1 MQRGIKILVKGA
13 IRMADA
19 TVSEGDQKVSKSK
32 ELAVPSEVA
41 AGTGY
46 PSYNSTLEEFPT
58 MTNGRISRFRTIC
71 GAGVVLAFSL
81 VQTLSL
87 GQQNIYD
94 PKEEPKLIEVLASP
108 DASLHEKALACKKLA
123 VIGSEKALNALEKLL
138 ADPILSHYARFA
150 LEPIPSPQVDR
161 LLREAATRLSGKLL
175 VGVIDSIGNRR
186 DAEAVPIL
194 EEFLRSEEAE
204 VVEAAAFALG
214 RIGTPA
220 GAQRLEVTL
229 KAPQPVRRIAA
240 AQGAL
245 RAAERLKADGQLLL
259 ATNLYEAVWRA
270 ELPLHLRAAGLK
282 GAILA
287 RGDAGLQLLLEQLQ
301 ASDEVLFRTA
311 LGVAR
316 ELPATPGLTEKL
328 SDLMKKMPPDRQA
341 KILALLADRGDPA
354 ARPVVVNALEA
365 SDPEVRLA
373 AVRALRKLG
382 DASVVPA
389 LLKAASSEEPE
400 LRETAQE
407 VLTWLP
413 GAEIDQAIVAQLGSG
428 PVNTRLA
435 AINLAAQRYLHA
447 AVPELQKALD
457 APEAE
462 IRLAAIRALGYTTK
476 LGDLPILTQR
486 LIQTKDP
493 AERSALEEALRAA
506 CPRIPERE
514 ECAAHLVQMWQT
526 APAEL
531 KPVFLR
537 LLGVVGGKTALDT
550 LVSAARKGDEAT
562 QDVATQ
568 VLGEWMG
575 TDAAEPLLDL
585 ARSDLPERFRI
596 RALRAYIRIVRQF
609 DLPEAQRV
617 EMCRK
622 ALAAATRDAERRL
635 VVEVL
640 GRVNTPDSLEEL
652 VKLLDDPQLTEDAA
666 QAALTVGEKL
676 VGSHRDV
683 VRAAAEQVLQKS
695 KNPETQSRAKALLQ
709 RAR

>member
-1 MQRGIKILVKGA
+1 
-13 IRMADA
+13 
-19 TVSEGDQKVSKSK
+19 
-32 ELAVPSEVA
+32 
-41 AGTGY
+41 
-46 PSYNSTLEEFPT
+46 
-58 MTNGRISRFRTIC
+58 
-71 GAGVVLAFSL
+71 
-81 VQTLSL
+81 
-87 GQQNIYD
+87 
-94 PKEEPKLIEVLASP
+94 
-108 DASLHEKALACKKLA
+108 
-123 VIGSEKALNALEKLL
+123 
-138 ADPILSHYARFA
+138 
-150 LEPIPSPQVDR
+150 
-161 LLREAATRLSGKLL
+161 
-175 VGVIDSIGNRR
+175 
-186 DAEAVPIL
+186 
-194 EEFLRSEEAE
+194 
-204 VVEAAAFALG
+204 
-214 RIGTPA
+214 
-220 GAQRLEVTL
+220 
-229 KAPQPVRRIAA
+229 
-240 AQGAL
+240 
-245 RAAERLKADGQLLL
+245 
-259 ATNLYEAVWRA
+259 
-270 ELPLHLRAAGLK
+270 
-282 GAILA
+282 
-287 RGDAGLQLLLEQLQ
+287 
-301 ASDEVLFRTA
+301 
-311 LGVAR
+311 
-316 ELPATPGLTEKL
+316 
-328 SDLMKKMPPDRQA
+328 
-341 KILALLADRGDPA
+341 
-354 ARPVVVNALEA
+354 
-365 SDPEVRLA
+365 
-373 AVRALRKLG
+373 
-382 DASVVPA
+382 
-389 LLKAASSEEPE
+389 
-400 LRETAQE
+400 
-407 VLTWLP
+407 
-413 GAEIDQAIVAQLGSG
+413 VAQLGSG